1 MVLSSEELLKNAKEE
16 LEKGNYENAI
26 QLIESIK
33 PKLKVKLLNTSF
45 TLNRWEKVEMEII
58 NEGDAIAENI
68 IFKFSDDITIRNLSE
83 IEVKP
88 KSKKRVEF
96 YLKPNSLGEV
106 PLEVGVRYEDHLNRE
121 YIFKGTIILRV
132 EERINEI
139 MLDIHNIIWDISM
152 ELQRPPF
159 R

>member
-106 PLEVGVRYEDHLNRE
+106 PLEVEVRYKDHLNRG
-121 YIFKGTIILRV
+121 YKFKEIIILKVRGL
-132 EERINEI
+132 EEI
-139 MLDIHNIIWDISM
+139 MLDIYNIIWEINTK
-152 ELQRPPF
+152 L
-159 R
+159 